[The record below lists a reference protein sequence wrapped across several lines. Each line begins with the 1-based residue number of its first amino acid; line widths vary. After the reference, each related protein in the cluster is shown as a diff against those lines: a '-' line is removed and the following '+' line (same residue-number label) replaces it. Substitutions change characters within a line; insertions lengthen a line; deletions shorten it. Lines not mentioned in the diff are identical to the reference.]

1 MLVSLKN
8 PVHLI
13 KYIFFEA
20 CLKNYR
26 CMWRNCGCC
35 LLGNNVGSCA
45 KILKMQ
51 WNKIFHYEIFILVA
65 DSQVL
70 GASIRRWCSIA
81 CHAL

>member
-1 MLVSLKN
+1 
-8 PVHLI
+8 
-13 KYIFFEA
+13 
-20 CLKNYR
+20 
-26 CMWRNCGCC
+26 
-35 LLGNNVGSCA
+35 
-45 KILKMQ
+45 MQ